1 MTYRCT
7 TRTAGSASTVEGD
20 ATPNPSSDETMRVVW
35 GTDDVGKG
43 VEVTIQPLLAEEQF
57 VLHAIVVRGV
67 QSNAGPEDM

>member
-1 MTYRCT
+1 
-7 TRTAGSASTVEGD
+7 
-20 ATPNPSSDETMRVVW
+20 MRVVW

-43 VEVTIQPLLAEEQF
+43 IEVTIQPLLAEEQF